1 MPHNVVAGHNWKRFA
16 LILLLLVGAWLRF
29 YALDRYPLGVHWDEL
44 SNIYDGYS
52 IAETGA
58 DRFGS
63 AHPAIVRAFG
73 ENDYRPAMYA
83 WLAAGSI
90 REFGFSVKAGR
101 IPAAVLGTASLILL
115 YLLGSSLAG
124 SEFGLLALL
133 LGVISPLH
141 IQYSRVAHEGAM
153 LPGFF
158 VILILYLWQQAS
170 VRKFSLPLVALLGL
184 AIGLSANAYQ
194 ATKLTAVLFAV
205 GAAVSIMRHSR
216 PRIPALLILGLG
228 ALIGAAPQ
236 ILVMLADPTHFF
248 SRARVLAI
256 KADGPVG
263 YSALVAHNYWLNL
276 APVYLFVPRKYE
288 ALTVARL
295 LPPEFIFFY
304 AGLISMAQLPT
315 RLPSWGRWHL
325 YFALVVAILPA
336 AVSLQSPHPLRT
348 SGMTVLTPLFSAAG
362 IVWLYKLIPARIPI
376 RRLYYPMVVLILA
389 GSSALIIYRYS
400 TSVMFRSLGFQNFL
414 THLDTRVGRYA
425 DSFDAVVVEN
435 YGSERSLYVA
445 TYAGMTPR
453 EFQRSPKILYSDGMD
468 NFMRLGKYY
477 FVRPSIMQST
487 VDSLAPKRG
496 SVLFVAGAPLRGTR
510 VIDSVQWRNEKA
522 YLMTR

>member
-1 MPHNVVAGHNWKRFA
+1 MPHNVVAGHNWKRAA
-16 LILLLLVGAWLRF
+16 LIVLLLVGAWLRF

-83 WLAAGSI
+83 WLAAASI
-90 REFGFSVKAGR
+90 SEFGFSVKAGR
-101 IPAAVLGTASLILL
+101 IPAAVLGTASLVLL
-115 YLLGSSLAG
+115 YLFASSLAG

-133 LGVISPLH
+133 LGVLSPLH
-141 IQYSRVAHEGAM
+141 IQFSRVAHEGAI

-170 VRKFSLPLVALLGL
+170 LRKYSLPIVALLGL

-194 ATKLTAVLFAV
+194 ATKLTAVLFCI
-205 GAAVSIMRHSR
+205 GAGISIIRQRR
-216 PRIPALLILGLG
+216 PRVPALLILGAC

-236 ILVMLADPTHFF
+236 ILVLLADPTHFF

-256 KADGPVG
+256 RTDSPLGYPV
-263 YSALVAHNYWLNL
+263 LIAHNYWLNL
-276 APVYLFVPRKYE
+276 APFYLFVPRKYE

-304 AGLISMAQLPT
+304 AGLIGMATLPT
-315 RLPSWGRWHL
+315 RLPSWGKWQL
-325 YFALVVAILPA
+325 YFALVVALLPA

-362 IVWLYKLIPARIPI
+362 IVWLY
-376 RRLYYPMVVLILA
+376 
-389 GSSALIIYRYS
+389 
-400 TSVMFRSLGFQNFL
+400 
-414 THLDTRVGRYA
+414 
-425 DSFDAVVVEN
+425 
-435 YGSERSLYVA
+435 
-445 TYAGMTPR
+445 
-453 EFQRSPKILYSDGMD
+453 
-468 NFMRLGKYY
+468 
-477 FVRPSIMQST
+477 
-487 VDSLAPKRG
+487 
-496 SVLFVAGAPLRGTR
+496 
-510 VIDSVQWRNEKA
+510 
-522 YLMTR
+522 